1 MRDRTIATMATGAEV
16 EELKELFASP
26 PRPNSPP
33 RESAL
38 PLTRIAKFGVA
49 DENRR
54 LAEQGRMEREERLR
68 QREQEAAERL
78 AKAHASKA
86 NALETNERARL
97 HKEMTQEMNQSLVR
111 SIRETE
117 AEWQTEREMAYH
129 GFRNEARKRVLIAN
143 GLDARL
149 DAQEAAVDAEERRLA
164 TRDRQELMR
173 QVEQTR
179 EDNLLNK
186 RDNASHVRET
196 TTMSVAKAMDDTS
209 IKKKLAAEH
218 KRVDSRQWAKQKEAN
233 RLEQVARSNIGKAAV
248 SHLPCDHATMRLCGC
263 ATVRPCDCATI
274 PSYLHA
280 RRGVA
285 GSAGAAAAPPASP
298 SNIRLL
304 CPLAVQTCAALP
316 LQVSPSVPPQ
326 APVYPF

>member
-1 MRDRTIATMATGAEV
+1 MATGAEV

-97 HKEMTQEMNQSLVR
+97 HKEMTQQMNQSLVR

-233 RLEQVARSNIGKAAV
+233 RLEQVARSNIGKAASDLTRSNLKK
-248 SHLPCDHATMRLCGC
+248 SHELMKSERLEAVMRDKKERMIDYTVAQDKAKQLQGNREAVEKRYRSKFANQTEATQWE
-263 ATVRPCDCATI
+263 TVP
-274 PSYLHA
+274 L
-280 RRGVA
+280 RRWYG
-285 GSAGAAAAPPASP
+285 
-298 SNIRLL
+298 
-304 CPLAVQTCAALP
+304 
-316 LQVSPSVPPQ
+316 
-326 APVYPF
+326 

>member
-1 MRDRTIATMATGAEV
+1 MATGAEV

-78 AKAHASKA
+78 AKAHASKQ

-97 HKEMTQEMNQSLVR
+97 HRDMTQQMNQSLVR

-179 EDNLLNK
+179 QDNLLQK
-186 RDNASHVRET
+186 RDNASTVRET
-196 TTMSVAKAMDDTS
+196 TTASVAKAMDDTS

-233 RLEQVARSNIGKAAV
+233 RLEQVARSNIGKAAADLTKSNLKK
-248 SHLPCDHATMRLCGC
+248 SHELMKSERLEAVMRDKKERMIDYTVAQDKAKQLQNNREAVEKRYRSKFANQTEATQWE
-263 ATVRPCDCATI
+263 TVP
-274 PSYLHA
+274 L
-280 RRGVA
+280 RRWYG
-285 GSAGAAAAPPASP
+285 
-298 SNIRLL
+298 
-304 CPLAVQTCAALP
+304 
-316 LQVSPSVPPQ
+316 
-326 APVYPF
+326 

>member
-1 MRDRTIATMATGAEV
+1 MATGAEV

-233 RLEQVARSNIGKAAV
+233 RLEQVARSNIGKAASDLTRSNLKK
-248 SHLPCDHATMRLCGC
+248 SHELMKSERLEAVMRDKKERMIDYTVAQDKAKQLQNNRETVEKRYRSKFANQDEATQWE
-263 ATVRPCDCATI
+263 TVP
-274 PSYLHA
+274 L
-280 RRGVA
+280 RRWYG
-285 GSAGAAAAPPASP
+285 
-298 SNIRLL
+298 
-304 CPLAVQTCAALP
+304 
-316 LQVSPSVPPQ
+316 
-326 APVYPF
+326 